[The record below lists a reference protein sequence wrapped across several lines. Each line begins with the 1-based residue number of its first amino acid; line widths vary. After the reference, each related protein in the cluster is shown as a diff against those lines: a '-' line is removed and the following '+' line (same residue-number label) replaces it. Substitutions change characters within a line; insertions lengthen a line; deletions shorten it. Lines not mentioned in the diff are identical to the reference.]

1 MSSSKKLCPQKL
13 SIENLKIKRT
23 PKMEIKR
30 GIIIFKNSRITL
42 NEITDSKNL
51 ITDSIAWNL

>member
-1 MSSSKKLCPQKL
+1 MSSSKKLSPQKL

>member
-1 MSSSKKLCPQKL
+1 MSSSKKLSPQKL

-30 GIIIFKNSRITL
+30 GIIIFRNSRITL